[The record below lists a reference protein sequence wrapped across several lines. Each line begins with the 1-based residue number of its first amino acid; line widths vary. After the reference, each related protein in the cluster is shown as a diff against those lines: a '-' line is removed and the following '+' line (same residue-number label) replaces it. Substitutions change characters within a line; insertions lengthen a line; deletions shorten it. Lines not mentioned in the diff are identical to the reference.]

1 MEFALKKKNPLIIEG
16 FPGFGLVGTI
26 ASEFLIE
33 HLKCECVGSIWFDKL
48 PATLAIHDGKLIKPI
63 GIYYNEE
70 FNILIIHGL
79 LAAKG
84 LEWKI
89 AEKILEMADHYD
101 AREIISLEGV
111 GSSTQAEPKVFFFS
125 NHEEINSRLK
135 GLGFDEMEEGIV
147 IGVSS
152 ALLLKSQKPISCLFA
167 ETHSQLPDAKAAAKL
182 IEALDKYLGL
192 NVDYKPLLKQAKEF
206 EKKLRGILEQSMEA
220 EKVRDK
226 KTLSY
231 VG

>member
-1 MEFALKKKNPLIIEG
+1 MEFAIKKRNPIIIEG

-26 ASEFLIE
+26 ATEFLIE
-33 HLKCECVGSIWFDKL
+33 HLKCECIGSIWFDKL
-48 PATLAIHDGKLIKPI
+48 PATLAIHDGKIIKPI

-70 FNILIIHGL
+70 FNIIIIHGL
-79 LAAKG
+79 MAAKG

-89 AEKILEMADHYD
+89 AEKILEMAEEYE
-101 AREIISLEGV
+101 ASEIISLEGV
-111 GSSTQAEPKVFFFS
+111 GSTTSTDPKVYFYS
-125 NHEEINSRLK
+125 NHDDINAKLK
-135 GLGFDEMEEGIV
+135 GLGFDEMMEGIV

-152 ALLLKSQKPISCLFA
+152 ALLLKAQRTTSCLFA

-206 EKKLRGILEQSMEA
+206 EKKLKGILEQSAEA